1 MTYHHFIMEKSNNQT
16 KKRENHF
23 FYRIPYHS
31 SLRTGASC
39 RNYTKTRKC
48 TGSQTKQV
56 EQDVDS
62 VQQPEHLLAL
72 ISKLRQF
79 EFINQGL
86 KPVNRISS
94 FNYLVR
100 NNLAGNAN
108 FINTCSHF
116 CHTIT
121 NTGSRATIH
130 PAIAI
135 TIPVITASKP
145 IKDKLPFDI
154 KYLDTIP
161 YPSLRES
168 PAVMVSGLR

>member
-1 MTYHHFIMEKSNNQT
+1 MNRVT
-16 KKRENHF
+16 
-23 FYRIPYHS
+23 
-31 SLRTGASC
+31 SL
-39 RNYTKTRKC
+39 
-48 TGSQTKQV
+48 
-56 EQDVDS
+56 D
-62 VQQPEHLLAL
+62 
-72 ISKLRQF
+72 
-79 EFINQGL
+79 
-86 KPVNRISS
+86 
-94 FNYLVR
+94 YLVR
-100 NNLAGNAN
+100 NNLAGNAD
-108 FINTCSHF
+108 FVYTGSHL